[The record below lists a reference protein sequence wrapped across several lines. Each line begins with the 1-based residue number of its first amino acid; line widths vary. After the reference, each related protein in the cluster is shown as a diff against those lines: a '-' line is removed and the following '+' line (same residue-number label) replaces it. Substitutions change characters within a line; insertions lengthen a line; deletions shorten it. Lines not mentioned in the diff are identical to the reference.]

1 LKMGLLDN
9 APQGTED
16 NTPWYDKVSGF
27 MGLGDNKT
35 VDPTTGL
42 TPQQQHLIGYNQL
55 GQLGA
60 LLMAAGQK
68 QMPAERAKYLAQ
80 IGQIPAE
87 AAKQQSVMQQA
98 QLRQAQM
105 QKLKVEMDQLKAW
118 QSLINGTGG
127 NGTATAAAA
136 RPSSGATLSAGINPP
151 LFGGNP
157 PAEPIA
163 AEVNP
168 GQPPI
173 AQPIPPNA
181 LLRAGNNQPMA
192 QTINPNVGQTEGQ
205 PSGPTTGATLNSPTI
220 PNIVRNMD
228 PYSRAAL
235 VSLGASAGPQ
245 LLLKESFD
253 AAARNQ
259 QIQAQKEM
267 EERKLQTDVVRLPIT
282 NADGSMTEIVVPK
295 AQLPQ
300 KMAELQKN
308 NIVVGK
314 PEYSPEQKKISEGY
328 GELYTNLQD
337 SRRSS
342 TDLNARLSQMD
353 AAAANFAPG
362 KGATQFY
369 NAAAWLNSYLPG
381 SFIPEGMDVKKV
393 DNYQEFSKL
402 ATQYATERARTLGAR
417 EAASVVQMMV
427 NANPNPEMTP
437 DAIRRIGAGLR
448 AQNDYAVD
456 KANSAD
462 AWLTDPKNKGSLRGF
477 ENQFIKD
484 NPPERYILPHLTQDD
499 LREIP
504 TPILKKMMRQ

>member
-1 LKMGLLDN
+1 M
-9 APQGTED
+9 AEED

-35 VDPTTGL
+35 VDPNTGL

-80 IGQIPAE
+80 IGQIPTE
-87 AAKQQSVMQQA
+87 AAKQQAVMQQA

-118 QSLINGTGG
+118 QALINGTG
-127 NGTATAAAA
+127 TAPAAANA
-136 RPSSGATLSAGINPP
+136 APSASTGANLAAATSQPPNISADSTQPPPSGASP
-151 LFGGNP
+151 L
-157 PAEPIA
+157 
-163 AEVNP
+163 
-168 GQPPI
+168 
-173 AQPIPPNA
+173 PPNA
-181 LLRAGNNQPMA
+181 LLRAGNVPPIA
-192 QTINPNVGQTEGQ
+192 PAAPAGGQ
-205 PSGPTTGATLNSPTI
+205 PTGATTGATLNSPTI
-220 PNIVRNMD
+220 PNIVSRMD

-235 VSLGASAGPQ
+235 GSLGASAGPQ

-300 KMAELQKN
+300 KMEELQKN

-337 SRRSS
+337 SRRSAV
-342 TDLNARLSQMD
+342 DLSGRLSQMET
-353 AAAANFAPG
+353 AAANFVPG
-362 KGATQFY
+362 KGATRFY
-369 NAAAWLNSYLPG
+369 DAAAWLNSYLPG
-381 SFIPEGMDVKKV
+381 SFIPEGMDAKKV
-393 DNYQEFSKL
+393 DSYQEFSKL

-427 NANPNPEMTP
+427 NANPNAEMTP
-437 DAIRRIGAGLR
+437 DAIRRISAGLR
-448 AQNDYAVD
+448 AQNDYAVE
-456 KANSAD
+456 KANAAD
-462 AWLTDPKNKGSLRGF
+462 AWLAEPKNKGSLRGF
-477 ENQFIKD
+477 ETQFIKD
-484 NPPERYILPHLTQDD
+484 NQPEKYLLPHLTKED
-499 LREIP
+499 LMQIP
-504 TPILKKMMRQ
+504 VPVLKKMMGQ